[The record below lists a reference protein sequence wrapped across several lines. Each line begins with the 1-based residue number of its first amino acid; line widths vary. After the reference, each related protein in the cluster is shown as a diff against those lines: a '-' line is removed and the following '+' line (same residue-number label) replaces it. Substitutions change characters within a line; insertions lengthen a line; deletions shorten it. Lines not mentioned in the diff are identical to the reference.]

1 MTQIKKESERTPYLM
16 ICAMT
21 GQWITLFAF
30 TYFLWGWDTA
40 EPISYVLNLSV
51 DLALFLGFM
60 GMEER
65 YRKSVRVKRD
75 KVLDQTVTNF
85 DAHMRLLSWRLL
97 YINKKIESINK

>member
-1 MTQIKKESERTPYLM
+1 MARIKAESVKTPYVMLG
-16 ICAMT
+16 AMA

-30 TYFLWGWDTA
+30 TYFIWGWDTA
-40 EPISYVLNLSV
+40 EPISYLLNLSV

-65 YRKSVRVKRD
+65 YRKSIRRKRAE
-75 KVLDQTVTNF
+75 VLDKTVTNF

-97 YINKKIESINK
+97 YIYKKI